1 MDFRFISYNSYLFP
15 VPAVRSLIM
24 LIITPEMHVLEQ
36 ETFNSLIINIFLT
49 FLFNQL
55 KIFFMDYLVRL
66 QIKKPVTRT
75 MAFCYICLMGMFHTT
90 GIFFN
95 IPDCINDPDLITV
108 DTEYFIL

>member
-1 MDFRFISYNSYLFP
+1 MDFRIISYNSYLFP

-36 ETFNSLIINIFLT
+36 ESFNSLITNIFLT

-55 KIFFMDYLVRL
+55 KIFFMDYLVGL

-75 MAFCYICLMGMFHTT
+75 MAFRYICLMRMFHTT
-90 GIFFN
+90 GVFLN
-95 IPDCINDPDLITV
+95 IPDCINDPDFIAL
-108 DTEYFIL
+108 DAEYFIP